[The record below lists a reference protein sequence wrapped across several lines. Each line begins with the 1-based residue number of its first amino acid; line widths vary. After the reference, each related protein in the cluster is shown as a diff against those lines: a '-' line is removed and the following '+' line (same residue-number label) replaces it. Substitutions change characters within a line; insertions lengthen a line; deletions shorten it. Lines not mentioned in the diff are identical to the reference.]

1 MIEEFKNELINDD
14 ILIQEFIEVLDL
26 ETGKRV
32 KDLIEKIGNLSASH
46 KSNLKKVRDE
56 FKPVF

>member
-32 KDLIEKIGNLSASH
+32 KDLLEKIGNLSASH
-46 KSNLKKVRDE
+46 KSNL
-56 FKPVF
+56 